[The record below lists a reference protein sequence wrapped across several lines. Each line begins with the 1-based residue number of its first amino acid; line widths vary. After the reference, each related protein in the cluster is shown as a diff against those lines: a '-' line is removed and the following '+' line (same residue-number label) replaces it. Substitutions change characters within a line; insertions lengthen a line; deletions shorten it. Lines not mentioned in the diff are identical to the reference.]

1 MPFSTKEAAPVMIT
15 IAVILGSTRPG
26 RRGEAVAA
34 WVLEHARRRADARFE
49 LVDLALHHLPDIDEP
64 VPPARGHYTH
74 DHTRDWA
81 ATVARYDGY
90 IIVTPEYNHSVPGP
104 LKNALDRVYQ
114 EWNNKAAA
122 FVSYGWHGGVRAVE
136 QLRLVMGAV
145 QVADVTAQV
154 ALNLATD
161 FAGATDFKP
170 GDYQEAALTTML
182 DQVTAWSTALA
193 PLHDSRNPAGTP

>member
-1 MPFSTKEAAPVMIT
+1 MTT

-26 RRGEAVAA
+26 RKGEAVAH
-34 WVLEHARRRADARFE
+34 WVLERAGERTDARFE
-49 LVDLALHHLPDIDEP
+49 LLDLAQHRLPDIDEP

-74 DHTRDWA
+74 DHTRAWA

-90 IIVTPEYNHSVPGP
+90 VFVTPEYNHSLPGP
-104 LKNALDRVYQ
+104 LKNALDRVYA

-122 FVSYGWHGGVRAVE
+122 LVSYGWNGGVRAAE
-136 QLRLVMGAV
+136 QLRLVMGSL

-161 FAGATDFKP
+161 FRDLTDFAP
-170 GDYQEAALTTML
+170 AAYQDAALTTLL
-182 DQVTAWSTALA
+182 DQVVAWSAALA
-193 PLHDSRNPAGTP
+193 PLRTAT